1 MKTISLRFGEQ
12 FAPECGTIA
21 EHQKVISEKEFVW
34 YGKLGTP
41 VSIAVAKEILSQ
53 DSPAILLIRVENRN
67 DTGPILTRF
76 KEKPLILN
84 GFLSIIG
91 IRLFNSKRGLG

>member
-41 VSIAVAKEILSQ
+41 VSIAVAE
-53 DSPAILLIRVENRN
+53 
-67 DTGPILTRF
+67 
-76 KEKPLILN
+76 
-84 GFLSIIG
+84 
-91 IRLFNSKRGLG
+91 